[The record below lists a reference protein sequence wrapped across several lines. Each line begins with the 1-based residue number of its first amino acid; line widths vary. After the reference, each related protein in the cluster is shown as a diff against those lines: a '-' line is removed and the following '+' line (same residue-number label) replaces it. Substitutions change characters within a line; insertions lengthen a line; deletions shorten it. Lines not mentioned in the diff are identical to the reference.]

1 MEGTMSEKV
10 AAAILACEAS
20 RQQQAIISAG
30 PGKPQSRDVA
40 ADLLKNYRYMLDQ
53 IKDEGK

>member
-1 MEGTMSEKV
+1 MSDKV

-20 RQQQAIISAG
+20 RQQQAITSAG

-40 ADLLKNYRYMLDQ
+40 GELLKNYRYMLDQ
-53 IKDEGK
+53 IEDQKK